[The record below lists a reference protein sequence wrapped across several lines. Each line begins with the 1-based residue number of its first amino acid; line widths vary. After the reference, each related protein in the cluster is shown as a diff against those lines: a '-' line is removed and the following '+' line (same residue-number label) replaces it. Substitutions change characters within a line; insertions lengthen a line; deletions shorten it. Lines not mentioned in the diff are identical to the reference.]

1 VIIKKMTHEDKMDEI
16 AGQVWTR
23 LIANCVILL
32 TIVGA
37 ILSRMDIIDV
47 HSTLMGIFLGLSVL
61 ALVYLA
67 MQRSTSLPFLGPSVI
82 PPSLLGKATSSPMAD
97 IEVDVSVDSRST
109 HVAYWAADP
118 ANDGDGT
125 HLDQGPRQAYT
136 RYTNSGISPVNG
148 GAAVLRLQ
156 CPGEYAVRGKLLPK
170 HIHYREVYP
179 SGIMGEV
186 KKANV
191 VCS

>member
-1 VIIKKMTHEDKMDEI
+1 MDEI

-23 LIANCVILL
+23 IIANCLILL

-37 ILSRMDIIDV
+37 ILSRADVVDV
-47 HSTLMGIFLGLSVL
+47 HSTAMGVLLGLSVL

-67 MQRSTSLPFLGPSVI
+67 SQRTTMLPFIGPSVI
-82 PPSLLGKATSSPMAD
+82 PPTLLGQATSSPMAD
-97 IEVDVSVDSRST
+97 IEVDVSVDPRST

-118 ANDGDGT
+118 SHDGDGT
-125 HLDQGPRQAYT
+125 HPFREPPQAHA
-136 RYTNSGISPVNG
+136 RYTNSGISTVNDG
-148 GAAVLRLQ
+148 TAVLKLQ
-156 CPGEYAVRGKLLPK
+156 CPGEYAVRGNVLPK

-186 KKANV
+186 KNAKV